1 MIRVKQVSRPDYL
14 SPEKVGELTRTFINS
29 NKTKRVW
36 SSEKIKEQLI
46 NSSNGKCV
54 YCESNISEE
63 SKYMEVEHFK
73 CKDLYPEDVVTW
85 SNLLASCKR
94 CNGIKS
100 NHDVCSEPIINPY
113 SDNPNKHLK
122 LKIARFKAIDTLGK
136 NTIDVLQLNDFQ
148 RLVRR
153 RGILVLSLDD
163 NLEELKIIANRFS
176 QGQDPGDRRKL
187 ITKCKGLLSE
197 CQPSKEY
204 SGIMATTLLHST
216 DFNEVKVVLEQNDFW
231 DSELSELYQH
241 CVNISFDICE

>member
-1 MIRVKQVSRPDYL
+1 MIRVEQVSCPDYL
-14 SPEKVGELTRTFINS
+14 SPEKVDELTREFINS

-36 SSEKIKEQLI
+36 SSEKIKKHLMD
-46 NSSNGKCV
+46 SSNGKCV
-54 YCESNISEE
+54 YCESDISEE

-100 NHDVCSEPIINPY
+100 DHDVCIEPIINPY
-113 SDNPNKHLK
+113 NDNPNKHLQ
-122 LKIARFKAIDTLGK
+122 LKTARFKAIDSLGK
-136 NTIDVLQLNDFQ
+136 KTIDVLQLNDFQ
-148 RLVRR
+148 RLVRK

-163 NLEELKIIANRFS
+163 NLEDLKIIADHFS
-176 QGQDPGDRRKL
+176 QGQSPSNRRKL

-216 DFNEVKVVLEQNDFW
+216 DFHKVKTVLEQNDLW
-231 DSELSELYQH
+231 DHELSELYQQ
-241 CVNISFDICE
+241 CENISFDICA